1 MIGVESI
8 MSQKYRS
15 ACVAEA
21 MVIAHT
27 IKASSLIKLFNCFPE
42 FEAKF
47 WIQYFPSF
55 LLMFVD
61 KSN

>member
-1 MIGVESI
+1 